1 MFWHYHQN
9 PIPGAVYNAGGG
21 RENSTSI
28 LEAIN
33 SVNRILSE
41 KNSEHENWNDYTI
54 LEDSRIGDHQWY
66 ISDLNRFKTDFP
78 EWPGI
83 TISLEETIRQIIE
96 FEISKNVEV
105 VNENN

>member
-28 LEAIN
+28 LEAIDT
-33 SVNRILSE
+33 VNRILKENYGQSE
-41 KNSEHENWNDYTI
+41 EWNDYEI
-54 LEDSRIGDHQWY
+54 LRENRIGDHQWY
-66 ISDLNRFKTDFP
+66 ISDLTQFKKDFS

-96 FEISKNVEV
+96 FEISKNVEMI
-105 VNENN
+105 NEK